1 MIRFNLNQLKVFY
14 LAAKYRNF
22 TTAAQLLNVTQ
33 PAVSLQ
39 IKALEKFYGIRL
51 FDKVGRQLILTDAGE
66 ILFEYAEKIFGLT
79 SQMVQTLNDLK
90 HVKYGTLRIGTTATF
105 AHHFMPDLIA
115 SYQKFYPEIR
125 IILYEGS
132 SVEILQSVL
141 GGKNELGILGRLPYP
156 TEIKWV
162 PLMEQELWLVSSP
175 TYPNIEK
182 SIEGI
187 SIHQLPEYP
196 LIFREMGSSIRYVIT
211 DFCDAHDV
219 TPSVRI
225 ESGSLAFIKD
235 LVIQGYGL
243 SFFIRAAVLEEI
255 KKNKLMAIPI
265 REGNPHLSIDVV
277 YRKKGHLSFAAQAFL
292 DLLDVEK
299 KDGSFNN
306 FRPQTRGEKTARS

>member
-39 IKALEKFYGIRL
+39 VKSLEKFYGIRL
-51 FDKVGRQLILTDAGE
+51 FDKVGRQLVLTDAGE
-66 ILFEYAEKIFGLT
+66 ILYEYAEKIFGLT

-90 HVKYGTLRIGTTATF
+90 HLKYGTLRIGTTATF

-115 SYQKFYPEIR
+115 NYQKFYPEIR

-132 SVEILQSVL
+132 SVEILQTVSE
-141 GGKNELGILGRLPYP
+141 GKCELGILGRLPYP
-156 TEIKWV
+156 KGINSV
-162 PLMEQELWLVSSP
+162 PLLEQELWLVSSP
-175 TYPNIEK
+175 TYQNIEK
-182 SIEGI
+182 CIGGI
-187 SIHQLPEYP
+187 SIHQLSHYP

-211 DFCDAHDV
+211 DFCNEHKMV
-219 TPSVRI
+219 PSVRI

-235 LVIQGYGL
+235 LVIQGHGL
-243 SFFIRAAVLEEI
+243 SFFIKAAVLNEI
-255 KKNKLMAIPI
+255 RENKLIAIPI
-265 REGNPHLSIDVV
+265 EEGNPKLNIDVV
-277 YRKKGHLSFAAQAFL
+277 FREKVHFSFAAKAFL

-299 KDGSFNN
+299 REGSFNKS
-306 FRPQTRGEKTARS
+306 RPLPKIGKEAHS

>member
-39 IKALEKFYGIRL
+39 IKSLEKFYGIRL
-51 FDKVGRQLILTDAGE
+51 FDKVGRQLVLTDAGE
-66 ILFEYAEKIFGLT
+66 ILYEYAEKIFGLT

-90 HVKYGTLRIGTTATF
+90 HLKYGTLRIGTTATF

-132 SVEILQSVL
+132 SVDILRTVSDGQ
-141 GGKNELGILGRLPYP
+141 NELGILGRLPYP
-156 TEIKWV
+156 NSIRWM
-162 PLMEQELWLVSSP
+162 PLMEQELCLVSSP
-175 TYPNIEK
+175 TYPEIEK
-182 SIEGI
+182 SVEGI
-187 SIHQLPEYP
+187 SIRQLPEYP

-211 DFCDAHDV
+211 DFCNAYNV

-243 SFFIRAAVLEEI
+243 SFFIRAAVSNDIRENRLI
-255 KKNKLMAIPI
+255 VIPI
-265 REGNPHLSIDVV
+265 REGNPKLSIDIVFR
-277 YRKKGHLSFAAQAFL
+277 RKAHFSYAAKAFL

-299 KDGSFNN
+299 KDGSFNK
-306 FRPQTRGEKTARS
+306 FRQSPQIEKAVHS